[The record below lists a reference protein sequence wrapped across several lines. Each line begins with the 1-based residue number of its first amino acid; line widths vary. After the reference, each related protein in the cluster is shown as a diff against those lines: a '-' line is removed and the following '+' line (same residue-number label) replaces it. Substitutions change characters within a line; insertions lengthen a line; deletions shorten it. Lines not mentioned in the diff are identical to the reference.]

1 MMDGL
6 KKVLFFEPPQPFAE
20 NTRLSCMMVCRPKE
34 SELSN
39 TNIKQRN
46 IRMYTLIPIYEEE
59 RNLALEK
66 GYDYLLK
73 KMNEKGISDVLNLH
87 RINVGI

>member
-1 MMDGL
+1 
-6 KKVLFFEPPQPFAE
+6 
-20 NTRLSCMMVCRPKE
+20 MMVCRPKE

-39 TNIKQRN
+39 INIKQRN

-87 RINVGI
+87 RMNAGI

>member
-1 MMDGL
+1 
-6 KKVLFFEPPQPFAE
+6 
-20 NTRLSCMMVCRPKE
+20 MMVCRPKE

-73 KMNEKGISDVLNLH
+73 KMNQKGISDVLNLH
-87 RINVGI
+87 RMNAGI

>member
-1 MMDGL
+1 
-6 KKVLFFEPPQPFAE
+6 
-20 NTRLSCMMVCRPKE
+20 MMVCRPKE

-39 TNIKQRN
+39 INIKQRN
-46 IRMYTLIPIYEEE
+46 IRMYTLIPIYDEE

-73 KMNEKGISDVLNLH
+73 KMNQKGISDVLNLH
-87 RINVGI
+87 RMNAGI